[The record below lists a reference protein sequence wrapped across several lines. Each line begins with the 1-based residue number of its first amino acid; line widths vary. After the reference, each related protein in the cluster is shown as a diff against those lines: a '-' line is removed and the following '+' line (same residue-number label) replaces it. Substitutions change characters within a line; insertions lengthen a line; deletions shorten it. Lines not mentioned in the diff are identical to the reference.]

1 MLQNLLERLQE
12 TYRRYRRPAFVLLID
27 GILYNLLGGVTAEC
41 SRCPMPPMNGWQ
53 KFLFL
58 SSGVVMYVCVIWMF
72 LIHCSRRTGR
82 D

>member
-1 MLQNLLERLQE
+1 MLQYLSEKLKE
-12 TYRRYRRPAFVLLID
+12 TYRRYKRPAFVLLMD
-27 GILYNLLGGVTAEC
+27 GILYNLLGGVTTEC

-72 LIHCSRRTGR
+72 LIHYSRRTGR